1 MSKVNF
7 ANSSW
12 KSSESF
18 LKKPKAFEWFRK
30 VPIYSE
36 RCEISQKFRNFLK
49 SFGKCR
55 KIREGFEKFQKVS
68 KYSDRLQK
76 VNYCKVP
83 ESSKKFWKLTTA
95 KVWFLP
101 KNSKVPKIPNI
112 KVHLISTK
120 YNGQTKKYSEIN
132 FILRN
137 KKSSETLKNHASLEI
152 TFLFIMFPLTR
163 NVWEPKSP
171 ITKRVVWSIFIHLCI
186 PNLFWL
192 DD

>member
-1 MSKVNF
+1 MNGFGKFPYILKV
-7 ANSSW
+7 AKYL
-12 KSSESF
+12 KSSEIS
-18 LKKPKAFEWFRK
+18 LKVSESVVRSVKVSKSSKKFRNILTGYKRLIMVKFRK
-30 VPIYSE
+30 VPKSSE
-36 RCEISQKFRNFLK
+36 N
-49 SFGKCR
+49 
-55 KIREGFEKFQKVS
+55 
-68 KYSDRLQK
+68 LQ
-76 VNYCKVP
+76 
-83 ESSKKFWKLTTA
+83 TA

-101 KNSKVPKIPNI
+101 KNSKVPKVPKIPNI